1 MPSQA
6 DVKAI
11 DWSHNYWILCL
22 NNSFATRERNGLL
35 LYNGRYNER
44 HDFIALELI
53 DGRLQFSFSLG
64 ANLSHVL
71 LEQPYSLADGDWHTV
86 TIDYFNRVSQT
97 TILIGEENE
106 RSFWHG
112 FIFRKIVVLDDRFE
126 FGRLRYGR

>member
-1 MPSQA
+1 
-6 DVKAI
+6 
-11 DWSHNYWILCL
+11 
-22 NNSFATRERNGLL
+22 L

-86 TIDYFNRVSQT
+86 SIDYFNRVSRIEPFSFIIGLDYWRQRSL
-97 TILIGEENE
+97 ILA
-106 RSFWHG
+106 R
-112 FIFRKIVVLDDRFE
+112 V
-126 FGRLRYGR
+126 